1 MSKQIKYG
9 DDARK
14 AIKAGVDKLSQAVKS
29 TLGPKGRYVVLD
41 KKFGSPTVTNDGVT
55 IAKDIELE
63 DPFENMGA
71 QLVREVSSKTNDVA
85 GDGTT
90 TAVVLAQ
97 GIITEGFRNIT
108 AGANATH
115 VKRGIDKAVDVVVAE
130 LKKSAKKINIDAKA
144 KDEITQIATIS
155 ASDKEIGQKIA
166 DAILKV
172 GKDGV
177 ITVEEGKT
185 STTTV
190 RTVEGMQFDRGYIS
204 PYFVTDADRME
215 GVLEDP
221 LIIITDKKVS
231 AMNDLLPLL
240 EKIVQQGKPFLLIAE
255 DVEGEALATLVVN
268 KLQGRLR
275 AAAVK
280 APGFG
285 DRRKEMLED
294 IATLTGGQVITE
306 EKGYKIEKADVAML
320 GRATRVVVDKE
331 NTTIVGGQ
339 GDEKAIKGRIAQ
351 IKKQIDETTSDY
363 DKEKLQER
371 LAKLSGGVAVIE
383 VGAATETEM
392 KAKKYKVEDAMHA
405 TRAGVEEGI
414 VSGGG
419 VALLRAQKALD
430 TLKGADFDEQTGI
443 NIVRRVLED
452 PLRTIAENAGVD
464 GSIVVDKVRSNPDP
478 NFGYDAEKNEYGD
491 LQKHGVVDPVKVT
504 RCALQNAASVA
515 GLLLTTDVLVTDI
528 PEKKQGGSGHARRH
542 GRYGRRRLLGPS
554 TADYQGEKRR
564 TAIARV
570 EGGGEFR
577 RLSGTD
583 SGCKNGSR

>member
-1 MSKQIKYG
+1 MAKQIRYS
-9 DDARK
+9 DEARK
-14 AIKAGVDKLSQAVKS
+14 SLKAGVDKLADAVKS

-90 TAVVLAQ
+90 TACVLAQ
-97 GIITEGFRNIT
+97 GIVAEGFRNIT

-115 VKRGIDKAVDVVVAE
+115 IKRGIDKAVEAVVAE
-130 LKKSAKKINIDAKA
+130 LKKNAKKINIDAKA
-144 KDEITQIATIS
+144 KEEITQIATIS
-155 ASDKEIGQKIA
+155 ASDRGIGEKIA
-166 DAILKV
+166 EAILKV

-185 STTTV
+185 AETTL

-204 PYFVTDADRME
+204 PYFVTDAERME

-231 AMNDLLPLL
+231 AMNDMLPVL
-240 EKIVQQGKPFLLIAE
+240 EKILQQGKPFLIIAE

-275 AAAVK
+275 CAAVK

-294 IATLTGGQVITE
+294 IAVLTGGQVVTE
-306 EKGYKIEKADVAML
+306 EKGYKLEKTGIDML
-320 GRATRVVVDKE
+320 GRASRVVVDKE
-331 NTTIVGGQ
+331 NTTIVGGS
-339 GDEKAIKGRIAQ
+339 GDEKTIKARIGQ
-351 IKKQIDETTSDY
+351 IRKQVEESTSDY

-392 KAKKYKVEDAMHA
+392 KSKKYKVEDAMHA

-414 VSGGG
+414 VAGGG
-419 VALLRAQKALD
+419 VALLRAKKALD
-430 TLKGADFDEQTGI
+430 GLKAVDQDEQTGI
-443 NIVRRVLED
+443 NIIRRVLED
-452 PLRTIAENAGVD
+452 PIRTIAQNAGAD
-464 GSIVVDKVRSNPDP
+464 GAVVVDKVLQNPDP
-478 NFGYDAEKNEYGD
+478 NYGYNAETGQYGD
-491 LQKHGVVDPVKVT
+491 LQKSGVVDPVKVT
-504 RCALQNAASVA
+504 RSALQNAASVA
-515 GLLLTTDVLVTDI
+515 GLLLTTDVLVTDL
-528 PEKKQGGSGHARRH
+528 PEKKPAAPAMPGGM
-542 GRYGRRRLLGPS
+542 
-554 TADYQGEKRR
+554 
-564 TAIARV
+564 
-570 EGGGEFR
+570 GGGEF
-577 RLSGTD
+577 
-583 SGCKNGSR
+583 

>member
-1 MSKQIKYG
+1 MAKQIKYG

-14 AIKAGVDKLSQAVKS
+14 AIKAGVDKLAQAVNA

-41 KKFGSPTVTNDGVT
+41 KRFGSPSITNDGVT
-55 IAKDIELE
+55 IAKDVELE

-97 GIITEGFRNIT
+97 GIISEGFRNIT

-115 VKRGIDKAVDVVVAE
+115 IKRGIDKAVETVVAE
-130 LKKSAKKINIDAKA
+130 LKKMAKKINIDAKA
-144 KDEITQIATIS
+144 KEEIVQIATIS
-155 ASDKEIGQKIA
+155 ASDKETGQKIA

-185 STTTV
+185 SVTTV
-190 RTVEGMQFDRGYIS
+190 RTVEGMQFDRGFIS
-204 PYFVTDADRME
+204 PYFITVPDRQE
-215 GVLEDP
+215 TVLEDP
-221 LIIITDKKVS
+221 YVIITDKKVS
-231 AMNDLLPLL
+231 AINDLLPLL
-240 EKIVQQGKPFLLIAE
+240 EKIIQVRRPFLLIAE
-255 DVEGEALATLVVN
+255 DVEAEALATLVVN
-268 KLQGRLR
+268 NIRGQIKC
-275 AAAVK
+275 AAVK

-294 IATLTGGQVITE
+294 IAVLTGGQVITE
-306 EKGYKIEKADVAML
+306 EKGIKLEKAGIDML
-320 GRATRVVVDKE
+320 GHSTRIVIDKD

-351 IKKQIDETTSDY
+351 IKKQIDDTTSDY

-383 VGAATETEM
+383 VGGATETEM

-414 VSGGG
+414 VAGGG
-419 VALLRAQKALD
+419 VALLCAQKSLD
-430 TLKGADFDEQTGI
+430 GLKAADQDEQTGI
-443 NIVRRVLED
+443 NIIRRILED
-452 PLRTIAENAGVD
+452 PIRTIAQNAGVD
-464 GSIVVDKVRSNPDP
+464 GSIVCDKVKQKSDWS
-478 NFGYDAEKNEYGD
+478 FGYNAESNEYGD
-491 LQKHGVVDPVKVT
+491 LFKMGVVDPVKVT
-504 RCALQNAASVA
+504 RSALQNAASVA
-515 GLLLTTDVLVTDI
+515 GLLLTTDVLVTDL
-528 PEKKQGGSGHARRH
+528 PEKKQNAPAMPGGM
-542 GRYGRRRLLGPS
+542 
-554 TADYQGEKRR
+554 
-564 TAIARV
+564 
-570 EGGGEFR
+570 GGGDF
-577 RLSGTD
+577 
-583 SGCKNGSR
+583 

>member
-1 MSKQIKYG
+1 MAKQIKYG

-14 AIKAGVDKLSQAVKS
+14 AVKAGVDKLSDAVKA
-29 TLGPKGRYVVLD
+29 TLGPKGRNVVLD

-90 TAVVLAQ
+90 TACVLAQ
-97 GIITEGFRNIT
+97 GIIAEGFRNIT
-108 AGANATH
+108 AGANSTH
-115 VKRGIDKAVDVVVAE
+115 IKRGIDKAVEAVVAE
-130 LKKSAKKINIDAKA
+130 LKKNAKKINIDAKA

-185 STTTV
+185 SATIV
-190 RTVEGMQFDRGYIS
+190 KTVEGMQFDRGYIS
-204 PYFVTDADRME
+204 PYFVTDAERME
-215 GVLEDP
+215 GVLDDP
-221 LIIITDKKVS
+221 LIIITDKKVA

-240 EKIVQQGKPFLLIAE
+240 EKILQQGKQFLLIAE

-268 KLQGRLR
+268 KIQGRIR
-275 AAAVK
+275 CVAVK

-294 IATLTGGQVITE
+294 IAILTGGQVITE
-306 EKGYKIEKADVAML
+306 EKGFKLDKAGIDML

-339 GDEKAIKGRIAQ
+339 GDEKTIKGRIAQ

-383 VGAATETEM
+383 VGAATE
-392 KAKKYKVEDAMHA
+392 
-405 TRAGVEEGI
+405 
-414 VSGGG
+414 
-419 VALLRAQKALD
+419 
-430 TLKGADFDEQTGI
+430 
-443 NIVRRVLED
+443 
-452 PLRTIAENAGVD
+452 
-464 GSIVVDKVRSNPDP
+464 
-478 NFGYDAEKNEYGD
+478 
-491 LQKHGVVDPVKVT
+491 
-504 RCALQNAASVA
+504 
-515 GLLLTTDVLVTDI
+515 
-528 PEKKQGGSGHARRH
+528 
-542 GRYGRRRLLGPS
+542 
-554 TADYQGEKRR
+554 
-564 TAIARV
+564 
-570 EGGGEFR
+570 
-577 RLSGTD
+577 
-583 SGCKNGSR
+583 

>member
-1 MSKQIKYG
+1 MAKQIKYA

-115 VKRGIDKAVDVVVAE
+115 VKRGIDKAVEAVVAE
-130 LKKSAKKINIDAKA
+130 LKKNAKKINIDAKA

-185 STTTV
+185 SATTV

-306 EKGYKIEKADVAML
+306 EKGYKIEKAGVDML

-331 NTTIVGGQ
+331 NTTIVGGM

-430 TLKGADFDEQTGI
+430 SVKGADFDEQTGI

-528 PEKKQGGSGHARRH
+528 PEKKQAGPAMPGGMG
-542 GRYGRRRLLGPS
+542 GM
-554 TADYQGEKRR
+554 
-564 TAIARV
+564 
-570 EGGGEFR
+570 GGGDF
-577 RLSGTD
+577 
-583 SGCKNGSR
+583 